1 MCVVC
6 VVCDGDARA
15 GAFGVAARA
24 RRRLMVDGT
33 ARSNGE
39 RRARARRPKEAT
51 RTSLS
56 LMGLRVCFMCAQPR
70 GGVAR
75 PGCVYVRCDMTAA
88 LF

>member
-6 VVCDGDARA
+6 VGDARA
-15 GAFGVAARA
+15 RAFGVAAHA

-39 RRARARRPKEAT
+39 RRARLRRAKEAIANIT
-51 RTSLS
+51 VA
-56 LMGLRVCFMCAQPR
+56 LMGLHVCFMCAQPR

-75 PGCVYVRCDMTAA
+75 PGCVYVRCARTAA
-88 LF
+88 LL